1 MRRLRNRGPSGA
13 ELVRQTQV
21 RRLLCRYG
29 AYSRAVCSS
38 KSASSLDYSSSSLAQ
53 SRSSK
58 LAASSSSIQLASA
71 SARRAGRM
79 LQEDSGDLKLAMTR
93 PSQLLPS
100 IDWGSMDKGLALAAA
115 QYVSRILASGE
126 ADEMDAQQLKED
138 FLHQLERDW
147 GFTGKECLSLGRI
160 KITIKRRDDELE
172 NFRRRAEAE
181 RVELEKNRLMQE
193 RGAQLRTRVEN
204 VSSSSSHQSHH
215 VQSTTKV
222 VKTRV
227 VKTVKRTV
235 QTVRAA

>member
-29 AYSRAVCSS
+29 AYSRAVGS
-38 KSASSLDYSSSSLAQ
+38 KSSSSLECSSSSMMH

-71 SARRAGRM
+71 SARRMEQMRHEG
-79 LQEDSGDLKLAMTR
+79 DGDLKLALNR
-93 PSQLLPS
+93 PSQLLAQ
-100 IDWGSMDKGLALAAA
+100 DYGHMDKGLALAAA
-115 QYVSRILASGE
+115 QYVSRILGTGE
-126 ADEMDAQQLKED
+126 SDGVDAQQLKED

-147 GFTGKECLSLGRI
+147 GFTGAECLSLGRI
-160 KITIKRRDDELE
+160 KITIKRRDDELQKM
-172 NFRRRAEAE
+172 RRVAEMERA
-181 RVELEKNRLMQE
+181 ELEKNRLMQE
-193 RGAQLRTRVEN
+193 RGAQLRTRMEN
-204 VSSSSSHQSHH
+204 VSSSSSHRVQST
-215 VQSTTKV
+215 QSTTKV